1 MSTRISPQALL
12 GIILLVTIQVV
23 LLGYTQNTLE
33 RRNER
38 LLDSFRSHGMA
49 LYEVQVNALQLRRYE
64 KDYFLAA
71 NDAVERP
78 RYAQLWR
85 DYKNM
90 VDNNISVL
98 LKSEEFSAPE
108 QKEFQLWARLV
119 GNYASDFE
127 RAMQTVEAEIA
138 KDGSLR
144 DIVASYAAMG
154 EARKAIRI
162 VIGNAQVITD
172 KQFAWLKRS
181 SGSIAIAN
189 RVLILVSCLIA
200 AAISWMIV
208 LAANGVF
215 RIRRPFKTRRI
226 PSN

>member
-71 NDAVERP
+71 NDAAERP

-85 DYKNM
+85 DHKSM
-90 VDNNISVL
+90 LDNNISL
-98 LKSEEFSAPE
+98 LQKSGEFSAVE
-108 QKEFQLWARLV
+108 LKEFQQWVTLV

-127 RAMQTVEAEIA
+127 RAMQSVEAEIG
-138 KDGSLR
+138 KDGRLR

-154 EARKAIRI
+154 EARKAIRV

-172 KQFAWLKRS
+172 QQFAWLNQS
-181 SGSIAIAN
+181 SGSIKTAN

-208 LAANGVF
+208 LAANGSF
-215 RIRRPFKTRRI
+215 RIRRPFRTRRMA
-226 PSN
+226 SN